1 MATKAFT
8 CCCPNRISKSRVDC
22 SRDVC
27 QIWTLFDAFGLPEFA
42 PIYAGCGSGRG
53 TRPPDTQDYDC
64 FLRLVY
70 FTSPLRLNFVSALAY
85 VPTRSADRR
94 LRRYAITDSAVI
106 RPVFG
111 FSDGIFSID
120 IEKLAESESTSTQWV
135 LRVSAGSA
143 QISSLVRSGATPASE
158 SATATLRFAGNPF
171 AASRALPSNIFS
183 GSALFSDSMLV
194 STLMGAA
201 ARP

>member
-8 CCCPNRISKSRVDC
+8 CCCPNRISKSRVDS

-53 TRPPDTQDYDC
+53 TRTPDPQDYDC

-85 VPTRSADRR
+85 VPTRREDRR
-94 LRRYAITDSAVI
+94 LRRYASADSAEI
-106 RPVFG
+106 QPVFG
-111 FSDGIFSID
+111 FSYGIFSID
-120 IEKLAESESTSTQWV
+120 IGKRASQDSSST
-135 LRVSAGSA
+135 R
-143 QISSLVRSGATPASE
+143 
-158 SATATLRFAGNPF
+158 
-171 AASRALPSNIFS
+171 
-183 GSALFSDSMLV
+183 
-194 STLMGAA
+194 
-201 ARP
+201 